1 MTVLPEDSLTHKFAR
16 TRFHIQRHI
25 RYIPIALQ
33 PRSPLLGLF
42 TALTQFLGTE
52 IFYIGDA
59 TVAAILSP
67 IKNLATALVIIWRI
81 TRYGWSHASQAAY
94 SS

>member
-1 MTVLPEDSLTHKFAR
+1 
-16 TRFHIQRHI
+16 
-25 RYIPIALQ
+25 
-33 PRSPLLGLF
+33 LF

-59 TVAAILSP
+59 TVATFLSP
-67 IKNLATALVIIWRI
+67 INNLATVIVIIWRI
-81 TRYGWSHASQAAY
+81 TRYGWSRVTQAAY

>member
-1 MTVLPEDSLTHKFAR
+1 MTVLPADSLTHKFAR

-59 TVAAILSP
+59 TVATFLSP
-67 IKNLATALVIIWRI
+67 INNLATVLVIIWRI
-81 TRYGWSHASQAAY
+81 TRYGWSRVTQAAY